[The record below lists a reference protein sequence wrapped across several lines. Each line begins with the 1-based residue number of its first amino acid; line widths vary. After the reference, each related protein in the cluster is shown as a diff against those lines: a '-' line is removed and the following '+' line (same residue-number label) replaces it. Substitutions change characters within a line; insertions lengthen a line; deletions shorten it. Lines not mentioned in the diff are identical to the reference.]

1 MEFRTRTRVADSMG
15 DLMQHRSNDEVI
27 VLARSMA
34 NLVPAT
40 AESTFAQLDCI
51 DDDACVNVV
60 AAHLPERNGPQVAQY
75 LEAVRAVTRQG

>member
-1 MEFRTRTRVADSMG
+1 
-15 DLMQHRSNDEVI
+15 
-27 VLARSMA
+27 MA
-34 NLVPAT
+34 GLVPAT

-51 DDDACVNVV
+51 DDACVNVV